1 MRGRREKTSMEFDH
15 IGLITTEKKSNE
27 DWVEAT
33 RVWVTNPKEHPFHV
47 EWLRF
52 APDSQVTGPTREKPH
67 VAYRVKNIT
76 EASKGLKV
84 LLEPFEVGGF
94 LRVGFFE
101 CQDGAMVELMEYL
114 KDEKEWFGK
123 KAPEGG
129 NR

>member
-1 MRGRREKTSMEFDH
+1 MEFDH
-15 IGLITTEKKSNE
+15 IGLITTEKKSSE

-52 APDSQVTGPTREKPH
+52 APDSSVTGPTREKPH
-67 VAYRVKNIT
+67 VAYRVDSIA

-94 LRVGFFE
+94 LRVGFYE

-114 KDEKEWFGK
+114 GDKKEWFGK

-129 NR
+129 KR